1 MDSVLKKSDSL
12 HQLAQLHITM
22 GTCIHGVTW
31 HAEFMKHLC
40 IDLWVWCK
48 HISSWQSAGGC
59 HVSHPR
65 AQHLPRLWDD
75 SRLSNELPHPEG
87 QKVYT
92 VHKLFFYYV
101 QTHVHLSSCLIIL
114 SYTLITHGAS
124 WQYSTHKSPSVFLT
138 PSLFFSVQALPR
150 LFGSLR
156 SLQTNLLASEYVLFA
171 GLTTSPI
178 PMCSQI
184 TELTQIRPL
193 TSLNSHRNSSVVF
206 PRAQIRM
213 QVESNPRHL
222 HTPAMKRRPENI
234 FDSPMRCLT
243 RSCGLDF
250 RSLQH
255 LA

>member
-48 HISSWQSAGGC
+48 HISSWQSAGGG

-114 SYTLITHGAS
+114 SYSLTTHGAS

-138 PSLFFSVQALPR
+138 PKVFFSVQGSTQALREPS
-150 LFGSLR
+150 FF
-156 SLQTNLLASEYVLFA
+156 TNKSSGFRIRFVCRTHYQSYTHVLTDNWTDSNTTPHKSKFTQKFKRGFSQSANTNAS
-171 GLTTSPI
+171 GI
-178 PMCSQI
+178 
-184 TELTQIRPL
+184 
-193 TSLNSHRNSSVVF
+193 
-206 PRAQIRM
+206 
-213 QVESNPRHL
+213 
-222 HTPAMKRRPENI
+222 
-234 FDSPMRCLT
+234 
-243 RSCGLDF
+243 
-250 RSLQH
+250 
-255 LA
+255 